1 MRNKTRYT
9 YMPISDLM
17 GYGHPSSTLLHKK
30 DHILKDDFPL
40 FIDGVTHIV
49 TKWAEQV
56 STVTGAPIEDIVES
70 NIEPFYLLS
79 DVYDELLVQDDENV
93 FDLRKKALM
102 YLSQCKCV
110 LDKLEMSYKRPQML
124 KDFYINLG
132 ERLKQSVIYLMEG
145 DDECL

>member
-30 DHILKDDFPL
+30 DHVLKDDFPL

-49 TKWAEQV
+49 SKWAEQV
-56 STVTGAPIEDIVES
+56 STVTGAPIDDIVEA

-79 DVYDELLVQDDENV
+79 DVYDALLVQDEENV
-93 FDLRKKALM
+93 FDLR
-102 YLSQCKCV
+102 
-110 LDKLEMSYKRPQML
+110 
-124 KDFYINLG
+124 I
-132 ERLKQSVIYLMEG
+132 
-145 DDECL
+145 

>member
-1 MRNKTRYT
+1 MKPNPRYS

-30 DHILKDDFPL
+30 DQVLKDDFPL

-56 STVTGAPIEDIVES
+56 STVTGAPTIDIIET

-124 KDFYINLG
+124 KQFYITLG
-132 ERLKQSVIYLMEG
+132 ERLKKSVIALME